1 MPYQIEAVENLTA
14 AIQSGSLPAARAAY
28 SRARYPYEQME
39 VRGAPASAFALC
51 TKHHITAWQ
60 GLTFLAAAFKRF
72 II

>member
-39 VRGAPASAFALC
+39 VRAALLC
-51 TKHHITAWQ
+51 VICALHCGISVAKLSRCAMANTWI
-60 GLTFLAAAFKRF
+60 
-72 II
+72 